1 MKYEVTVNGKVFQI
15 EINREGQV
23 VLDGQIMAAD
33 FSQIGSGLYSLLV
46 NNESFEALVEG
57 RDGNWQVLLMGDLY
71 EVQVADER
79 DQMIRARSTPS
90 VSATGELAIK
100 APLPGLIVEVPVAAG
115 QAVSKGDKLVILESM
130 KMENELRAPRDGKV
144 ERINVRAGDSVE
156 QGQTLMVIV

>member
-1 MKYEVTVNGKVFQI
+1 MKYEVTVNGKVFQV

-23 VLDGQIMAAD
+23 VLDGQIVAAD

-57 RDGNWQVLLMGDLY
+57 QNGNWRVLLMGDLY

-79 DQMIRARSTPS
+79 DQMIRARSTLS
-90 VSATGELAIK
+90 VPAAGELAIK

-115 QAVSKGDKLVILESM
+115 QAVTKGDKLVILESM

-144 ERINVRAGDSVE
+144 ERINVRAGESVE
-156 QGQTLMVIV
+156 QGQTLVVIV